1 MTIRAAMFGRL
12 ALAVAAM
19 AGAGARAGDDQAA
32 RLRDEAFQGAQR
44 AMASSAGA
52 ALSQLGARFAA
63 GDDDL
68 SRAVR
73 ARQDLSQSAARLE
86 RDVALAR
93 ATPAD
98 GQAQRI
104 ARLRAEDEA
113 LQTRIAAQDDAL
125 RLRFPAYAELSRPQP
140 LSTAA
145 VQSLLGPDEAL
156 ALIFV
161 ARNDAFVWAISR
173 DGADWTRVER
183 TREKFVAD
191 VKSLRAALNPQAYAL
206 LRSTTRSFAEP
217 SVEGDEAQGRLVF
230 DRALAAALYAA
241 LLKPLEPIFAD
252 KARLFIVANPPFD
265 SLPPG
270 LLVTEPPQ
278 GADVEPADLRA
289 TRWLI
294 RRQSVVSLPSPGSL
308 AALRR
313 AQPARAPKLPFRG
326 YGAPLL
332 GGAQDATAVAA
343 ASGEVSS
350 LYRGG
355 ALDRAAL
362 AQLAPL
368 PQTEGELRALATAL
382 GADPQ
387 SVRVGAQATVSAVLS
402 DDLAA
407 YRVVAFA
414 THGLLAG
421 ELTGLQEPALV
432 FTPPA
437 EPDAQDNGLL
447 TASQA
452 ARLDLSADWVVL
464 SACNTAGGD
473 GAPGAEGFSGLA
485 RAFFYAGA
493 KSLLVSHWPVRDDVA
508 ARLTTSMFARL
519 RAEPGLSKAQA
530 YRRAVLDVI
539 DDARDPSLAHPAV
552 WAPFVVVGEG
562 R

>member
-12 ALAVAAM
+12 ALAVAALAGAAM

-113 LQTRIAAQDDAL
+113 LQTRIPAKDGAL
-125 RLRFPAYAELSRPQP
+125 GFRFPAYAELSRPQP

-308 AALRR
+308 AATALRFWAARRTQRRSRPR
-313 AQPARAPKLPFRG
+313 AGRCLRSI
-326 YGAPLL
+326 
-332 GGAQDATAVAA
+332 AA
-343 ASGEVSS
+343 ARSTARRSLSS
-350 LYRGG
+350 RPCPRPKANCG
-355 ALDRAAL
+355 RSRPRS
-362 AQLAPL
+362 APT
-368 PQTEGELRALATAL
+368 PNRCA
-382 GADPQ
+382 
-387 SVRVGAQATVSAVLS
+387 SA
-402 DDLAA
+402 
-407 YRVVAFA
+407 
-414 THGLLAG
+414 
-421 ELTGLQEPALV
+421 
-432 FTPPA
+432 
-437 EPDAQDNGLL
+437 
-447 TASQA
+447 
-452 ARLDLSADWVVL
+452 
-464 SACNTAGGD
+464 
-473 GAPGAEGFSGLA
+473 
-485 RAFFYAGA
+485 
-493 KSLLVSHWPVRDDVA
+493 
-508 ARLTTSMFARL
+508 
-519 RAEPGLSKAQA
+519 
-530 YRRAVLDVI
+530 RRQ
-539 DDARDPSLAHPAV
+539 P
-552 WAPFVVVGEG
+552 
-562 R
+562 